1 MPKIRQIKNYSIP
14 KYPRGIYYPKPDSAA
29 IAYGKGAMA
38 TALITLLFEACG
50 DGGQTGPPPVPPE
63 LVTESEARVVIDQVF
78 ADNNIELAHD
88 VPKFFGH
95 PPGDSTE
102 LNLDGYNDSLDVGYE
117 YISGQDHDVFTWGMV
132 QALDSASQD
141 AGPYIKALY
150 EIVQGPNSDSLLESI
165 MQEFLDSLKAQG
177 VI

>member
-1 MPKIRQIKNYSIP
+1 MLKIRQIKNYSIP
-14 KYPRGIYYPKPDSAA
+14 KYPQGIYYPKPDPA
-29 IAYGKGAMA
+29 IVGYGKGAAA

-50 DGGQTGPPPVPPE
+50 NGGQTGPPPVPPE

-78 ADNNIELAHD
+78 ADNNVDLAHD
-88 VPKFFGH
+88 VPKFFAH

-102 LNLDGYNDSLDVGYE
+102 LDLDGYNDSLDVGYE
-117 YISGQDHDVFTWGMV
+117 YISGQDHEVFTWGVV
-132 QALDSASQD
+132 QALDSASRD
-141 AGPYIKALY
+141 AGPYIKALR
-150 EIVQGPNSDSLLESI
+150 EIEESPGADSLLESI